1 MEASNRRV
9 LPFVLI
15 PPLPSSSAF
24 DKENQNYTDELR
36 CIKDRKEQTNVTK
49 SSNILAFR
57 TAPSSLHSRPAGA
70 SIAPSKRNDEH
81 RIHEA
86 SIHALDTG
94 LTLHGRQ
101 RRVLRYAETLDALFC
116 LTDRT
121 KSDHR
126 KLCQDIAD
134 GPLSDDPI
142 AWRQVLDV
150 ATSTVASSSLTLKP
164 GLVNDLMRLHR
175 RATSRFN
182 TAQTNSKGTDH
193 HMHEMTVLAIWLSYA
208 YAQAAYG
215 TANDARSTFR
225 YIQNQEM
232 GSTNAVFYISHA
244 KFEEK
249 YDTNR
254 AIEILKSGVDRKANP
269 ILDLEQK
276 LCELELRTSKRPIER
291 RKKGVLPPL
300 ASTSTSSFP
309 STRKRK
315 GYDKLS
321 PKRLRTN
328 DSSFLEIPTTK
339 CDDNDDASNM
349 SVGTDT
355 LSLSTMD
362 DTKED
367 VVSAVASIE
376 ENAEKGERNQN
387 SVSINKSAVALIEN
401 SAKSDERK
409 QSAVS
414 TAKCDGTISK
424 PSCNASDVIKTPR
437 VFQHDSSSSKA
448 KRSSLL
454 TTTPY
459 LSRAGLGKA
468 QRINPFE
475 SKNQETEYDRSS
487 ENIDIIVQEKSH
499 SRKHAVKISRID
511 LNYMLEWDPTK
522 WRMESKQAAGKT
534 SEDTDKIGHQTST
547 KGDEI
552 SSRVPLPVCAVTM
565 SSSTSGSVNTTSR
578 STAHSND
585 SSNSIRLSTNE
596 NDAEPSRRKA
606 LLQTHNVD
614 ESKPMVPMVVSSVTK
629 SNTDFL
635 PLVNESNI
643 LRVNS
648 IPYVKLGVLGKGGSC
663 KVYRALSKDCSV
675 LAIKKVKLGGMDRK
689 AIDGYANEISLL
701 TRLRGNPAIIQMY
714 DSEVDLSRNAIFLV
728 MEVGEVDL
736 NFVLQQQAVNA
747 VTKSPGQRPQLN
759 MNFIRLTWHQMLNA
773 VHCIHE
779 ERIIHGDLKPAN
791 FLFVRGALKL
801 IDFGIAKAIQSDDT
815 TNIYRES
822 QIGTLNYMSPEA
834 ILDTGSG
841 VSGARMKCGK
851 PSDIWALGCILYQMV
866 YGQTPFADLH
876 MIPKLQAIVNPNY
889 KIRFPENADEAAVD
903 AIQQC
908 LRRQAEDRPP
918 IVGNHGLLNE
928 HHFLNSRRKS

>member
-1 MEASNRRV
+1 MEASKRRV
-9 LPFVLI
+9 PLFPLI

-24 DKENQNYTDELR
+24 DKENQNYTDEAKEM
-36 CIKDRKEQTNVTK
+36 KDRKKQTNVSK
-49 SSNILAFR
+49 PLNILAVR
-57 TAPSSLHSRPAGA
+57 IAPSSLCSRPVGPPNV
-70 SIAPSKRNDEH
+70 PSKRNDEQW
-81 RIHEA
+81 IHELK
-86 SIHALDTG
+86 IHALDTD
-94 LTLHGRQ
+94 LPQHGRQ
-101 RRVLRYAETLDALFC
+101 CRVMRYAETLEALFC

-121 KSDHR
+121 KSEHR

-134 GPLSDDPI
+134 GSLADDPKAWIRALDI
-142 AWRQVLDV
+142 A
-150 ATSTVASSSLTLKP
+150 TCTVASSPLSLKP

-182 TAQTNSKGTDH
+182 TALTSSKGKDH
-193 HMHEMTVLAIWLSYA
+193 YLHESAILAIWLSYA
-208 YAQAAYG
+208 HAQAVHG
-215 TANDARSTFR
+215 RVSDARSTFR
-225 YIQNQEM
+225 YIQNQEL
-232 GSTNAVFYISHA
+232 GSLNADFYLSNA
-244 KFEEK
+244 NFEEK
-249 YDTNR
+249 YDTIR
-254 AIEILKSGVDRKANP
+254 AIEILKSGVDRKAHP
-269 ILDLEQK
+269 IFDLQQK
-276 LCELELRTSKRPIER
+276 LYELESRASKGQIEKR
-291 RKKGVLPPL
+291 NKNVLPPL

-309 STRKRK
+309 SIRKRK
-315 GYDKLS
+315 GYNELS

-328 DSSFLEIPTTK
+328 DSGFLEIPIAK
-339 CDDNDDASNM
+339 KDDNDDASNM

-367 VVSAVASIE
+367 ILSAVAPIE
-376 ENAEKGERNQN
+376 ESAEKKVRNQ
-387 SVSINKSAVALIEN
+387 STVGTTMSAVALIEE
-401 SAKSDERK
+401 SARLDTRNKST
-409 QSAVS
+409 VS
-414 TAKCDGTISK
+414 IGKCEATISK
-424 PSCNASDVIKTPR
+424 PPWNEFNAVKTPK
-437 VFQHDSSSSKA
+437 VFHHDNSSTKT

-454 TTTPY
+454 TNTPH

-468 QRINPFE
+468 QRINPLG
-475 SKNQETEYDRSS
+475 SRNQEAEYDKAS
-487 ENIDIIVQEKSH
+487 ENVDIVVHEKFRE
-499 SRKHAVKISRID
+499 RKDALKISRID

-522 WRMESKQAAGKT
+522 WLMESKQAAGKT
-534 SEDTDKIGHQTST
+534 SENTDKMRHQAST
-547 KGDEI
+547 KNDEI

-565 SSSTSGSVNTTSR
+565 SSSTSGSINTTSR
-578 STAHSND
+578 SSAHSND
-585 SSNSIRLSTNE
+585 SSSSVRLSAS
-596 NDAEPSRRKA
+596 DADPSRRKDSH
-606 LLQTHNVD
+606 QTNNID
-614 ESKPMVPMVVSSVTK
+614 GTNSIFPKIVSSVAE
-629 SNTDFL
+629 SNMDFL
-635 PLVNESNI
+635 PLVNENNI

-689 AIDGYANEISLL
+689 AIDGYANEIALL
-701 TRLRGNPAIIQMY
+701 NRLRGNPAIIQMY

-841 VSGARMKCGK
+841 MSGARMKCGK

-889 KIRFPENADEAAVD
+889 MIKFPENADEAAVD

-918 IVGNHGLLNE
+918 IVGKHGLLND
-928 HHFLNSRRKS
+928 HYFLNSRRKS